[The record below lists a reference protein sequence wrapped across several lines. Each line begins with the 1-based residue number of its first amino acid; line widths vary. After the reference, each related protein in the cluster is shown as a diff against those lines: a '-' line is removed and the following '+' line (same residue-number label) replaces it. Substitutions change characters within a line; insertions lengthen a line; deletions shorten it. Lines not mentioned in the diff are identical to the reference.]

1 MPDKEDKRDIG
12 HAMFGFNEPRPSR
25 NDPGQQTGAPEAG
38 PGQPPPPGQPQYVY
52 VQAPPPAPLPI
63 PQEAPPTSRLV
74 IGVLVLLVIL
84 AVVNLYLA
92 LSQRSQFGKALE
104 IDANQLTLLR
114 TRMDASDDRYAQLKG
129 QFDVTSEKLGMTQ
142 QELAR
147 ARQLTATIQRQQHA
161 AVEQLN
167 SAIG

>member
-12 HAMFGFNEPRPSR
+12 NAMFGFNEPRPSR

-92 LSQRSQFGKALE
+92 LSQRSQFGKALDGSAYRQSSQRLQLQRRR
-104 IDANQLTLLR
+104 DAT
-114 TRMDASDDRYAQLKG
+114 
-129 QFDVTSEKLGMTQ
+129 
-142 QELAR
+142 
-147 ARQLTATIQRQQHA
+147 
-161 AVEQLN
+161 
-167 SAIG
+167 